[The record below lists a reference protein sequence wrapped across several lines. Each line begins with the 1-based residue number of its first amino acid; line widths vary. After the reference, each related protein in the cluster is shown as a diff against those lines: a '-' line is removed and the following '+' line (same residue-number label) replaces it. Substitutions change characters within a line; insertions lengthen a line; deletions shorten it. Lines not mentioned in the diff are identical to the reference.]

1 MSNPLRELRALGQ
14 SVWYDHIS
22 RELLRSG
29 ELNRMIEHDCVSG
42 VTSNPT
48 IFEKAIG
55 SERAYDS
62 DIHKLVDE
70 GLNVQQ
76 IYELSLIHI

>member
-29 ELNRMIEHDCVSG
+29 ELNRMIEHDGVSG
-42 VTSNPT
+42 LLAAMRGDHV
-48 IFEKAIG
+48 IG
-55 SERAYDS
+55 RRR
-62 DIHKLVDE
+62 
-70 GLNVQQ
+70 
-76 IYELSLIHI
+76 